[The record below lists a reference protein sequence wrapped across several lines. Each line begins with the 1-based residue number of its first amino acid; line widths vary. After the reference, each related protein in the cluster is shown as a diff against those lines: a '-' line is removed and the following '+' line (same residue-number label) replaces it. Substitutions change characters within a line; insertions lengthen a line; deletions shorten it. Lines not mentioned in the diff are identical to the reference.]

1 MDIKIVSA
9 IGGDVL
15 SLNVNPET
23 PIATLKDEIARRKN
37 IPKNIFVLAF
47 QGMELEEHGTI
58 VGAGI
63 QPGDRIYLITRTEG
77 GILTEGGF
85 L

>member
-1 MDIKIVSA
+1 MERLFMEIKIVSA
-9 IGGDVL
+9 IGGDI
-15 SLNVNPET
+15 LNLDVNPNT

-47 QGMELEEHGTI
+47 QGMELDENGTVI
-58 VGAGI
+58 GVGI

-77 GILTEGGF
+77 GIL
-85 L
+85 